1 MKGNLIV
8 VDGSDASGKHTQVER
23 LKDELMKKGYSVKT
37 MDFPRYESFFGKL
50 VSAYL
55 NGDFGDLNNLDPRI
69 PSLFFAMDRFDEKE
83 ALNKWLNEG
92 HIVILDRYTESNLG
106 YQAAKIKD
114 DKKREEFIK
123 WIFELENDKLG
134 LPKADLVFYLY
145 LPVDLSTKLMQSRP
159 DKSYIADKREDIHEK
174 NKEYL
179 ENVTKSYLDLS
190 KVLGWKVIDCND
202 GDQVL
207 SKEEITERI
216 MAEFEKSIN
225 I

>member
-123 WIFELENDKLG
+123 WIFELENDKLQN
-134 LPKADLVFYLY
+134 LC
-145 LPVDLSTKLMQSRP
+145 S
-159 DKSYIADKREDIHEK
+159 
-174 NKEYL
+174 
-179 ENVTKSYLDLS
+179 LDQTNHIL
-190 KVLGWKVIDCND
+190 L
-202 GDQVL
+202 
-207 SKEEITERI
+207 TRERI
-216 MAEFEKSIN
+216 FTKKIKSILKMLLN
-225 I
+225 PIWIFQKF